1 MSSSTCFLYSF
12 TCFLVLSILSCT
24 HVQSQNQSMADSLEI
39 IYERGN
45 YKKDEKLKLLKELSG
60 NHPQTQK
67 KLQYS
72 DELIQYSTSIDSVDY
87 LLTGYLNKGTA
98 LRLKGDY
105 SEALESYFEA
115 AKIAIDLKQPR
126 NEGIVNVVIADV
138 YSVMGNHNMAIDYYH
153 LAISLLKKEN
163 DSLGVASALLNAGD
177 EFFNHGDLDSALVYF
192 EKSGEMFQKLKHE
205 SGLAY
210 NLGNLGLVYAELGD
224 NVKAEKNIVEAVRLL
239 EEVGDYYPV
248 SVYLTFMSDIYF
260 EKGEDSIALSFA
272 NRSLELAKS
281 YDLKEQISDAY
292 LKLAELHEELGNT
305 VRSFAYYRD
314 HIKYRDSINN
324 VEAVQEMASLRLN
337 FEMSRKQTEVDLLN
351 EQQKNQK
358 LLAVSI
364 GTASLLLALLAF
376 GLYRRNEYI
385 KNSSKIIEVEK
396 GRSDNLLLNILPE
409 ETAKELKQSGRV
421 KAKKFDSVT
430 VLFADFLDFTKS
442 AENLTPEELI
452 KTLDHY
458 FSNFDKIIEKYGVEK
473 IKTVGDC
480 YMAAAGLPF
489 PSEDHA
495 EKMLMAA
502 LEMTEFV
509 KRSRKHMVF
518 FDVRI
523 GLSSGP
529 VIAGVVG
536 TKKFAY
542 DIWGDTVN
550 IASRMETYSEAGR
563 INISKNTYKL
573 VKDTFICEDRGEIE
587 VKHKGV
593 LNMYFVNGRKG

>member
-1 MSSSTCFLYSF
+1 
-12 TCFLVLSILSCT
+12 
-24 HVQSQNQSMADSLEI
+24 MADSLEI

-509 KRSRKHMVF
+509 TRSRKHMVF

>member
-1 MSSSTCFLYSF
+1 
-12 TCFLVLSILSCT
+12 
-24 HVQSQNQSMADSLEI
+24 MADSLEI

-489 PSEDHA
+489 PSEDHS

>member
-1 MSSSTCFLYSF
+1 
-12 TCFLVLSILSCT
+12 
-24 HVQSQNQSMADSLEI
+24 MADSLEI

>member
-1 MSSSTCFLYSF
+1 
-12 TCFLVLSILSCT
+12 
-24 HVQSQNQSMADSLEI
+24 MADSLEI

-72 DELIQYSTSIDSVDY
+72 DELIRYSTSIDSVDY

-509 KRSRKHMVF
+509 TRSRKHMVF

>member
-1 MSSSTCFLYSF
+1 
-12 TCFLVLSILSCT
+12 
-24 HVQSQNQSMADSLEI
+24 MADSLEI

-72 DELIQYSTSIDSVDY
+72 DELIRYSTSIDSVDY